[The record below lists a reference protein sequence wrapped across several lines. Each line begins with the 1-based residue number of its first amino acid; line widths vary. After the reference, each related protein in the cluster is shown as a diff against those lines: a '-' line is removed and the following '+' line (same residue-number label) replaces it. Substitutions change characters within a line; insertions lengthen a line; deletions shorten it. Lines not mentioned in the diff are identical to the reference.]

1 MVGRSV
7 ASTSAPSTQRNLRV
21 YAGCCVRGRHRQ
33 RKRMRGKT
41 ACFVVPIDAA
51 AAAAAAQAVM
61 DASPQSDVVSA
72 WASSHLLLP
81 ASPNQLFELGVGAVG
96 LPCTVQNCGDVVYR
110 STLDPVLRM
119 EARAG
124 LTPGGASLIAFVLGY
139 LAVSPGPGAGML
151 DYFLLAPIDKLVRR
165 GMRIVDFKTDKK
177 LGEGGFGAVY
187 RAHGVEK
194 QRALGEVVL
203 KRAIEFGRAEEWMN
217 LRVSRECRG
226 VCADFIGA
234 FSENSAD
241 ASSLWSTG
249 QEYEPGEEPPLWLAW
264 RFEGETTL
272 YSAMRDRSF
281 PRNVERGFLNE
292 KQLQEPE
299 GERNALVVK
308 RAMAQILKGLRKLH
322 SVGIVHRDVK
332 PENLILATPIKQ
344 SLSSSRGRDENQLA
358 SAPTNS
364 TRIKFIDLGGAADL
378 RVGINYTPRE
388 ILLDPRFAA
397 PEQYIMSTQTPTAP
411 PAPIALLLSPILWQ
425 LNVPDRFDMYSAG
438 LVLLQLAFPELR
450 RDGPL
455 QQFRKMMTTNGH
467 DVYAYRNQVL
477 KRYRGNNAMREG
489 VAMLDAD
496 NFAGWDCLSK
506 MITAEPDLRISAGG
520 ALAHPFFKGI
530 GLLDR
535 VFGFIDVIANT
546 AYSSSPGWLRSF
558 SRWLGFYMARS
569 GTKNVGGFTEAQLE
583 KYKAVTSADETS
595 SSRGANRILGDA
607 INITV
612 AEVRRKARKTA
623 RGLNLRKGDG
633 K

>member
-1 MVGRSV
+1 M
-7 ASTSAPSTQRNLRV
+7 PL
-21 YAGCCVRGRHRQ
+21 
-33 RKRMRGKT
+33 
-41 ACFVVPIDAA
+41 DAA
-51 AAAAAAQAVM
+51 AAAAAAAAQVVA
-61 DASPQSDVVSA
+61 DAGPASDVVSA
-72 WASSHLLLP
+72 SSSHLLLLP
-81 ASPNQLFELGVGAVG
+81 TSPNQLFELGVGAVG

-124 LTPGGASLIAFVLGY
+124 FTPGGASLIAFVLGY

-151 DYFLLAPIDKLVRR
+151 DYFLLAPVDKLARR
-165 GMRIVDFKTDKK
+165 GMRIADFETEKK

-187 RAHGVEK
+187 RARGVQK
-194 QRALGEVVL
+194 RRALGEVVL

-226 VCADFIGA
+226 VCAEFIGA

-281 PRNVERGFLNE
+281 PRNVERGILNE
-292 KQLQEPE
+292 KQLREPE

-308 RAMAQILKGLRKLH
+308 RIMAQILKGLRKLH

-332 PENLILATPIKQ
+332 PENLILATPQ
-344 SLSSSRGRDENQLA
+344 PSRGRGRGRGRGENQLA
-358 SAPTNS
+358 STPINS

-438 LVLLQLAFPELR
+438 LVMLQLAFPELR

-455 QQFRKMMTTNGH
+455 QQFRKLMTATGH

-477 KRYRGNNAMREG
+477 KKYRGNNAMREG

-520 ALAHPFFKGI
+520 ALAQPFFKGI

-535 VFGFIDVIANT
+535 VFGVIDVVANT
-546 AYSSSPGWLRSF
+546 AYSSSPGWVRSF

-583 KYKAVTSADETS
+583 KYKAVTSAEENST
-595 SSRGANRILGDA
+595 RGANRILGDA
-607 INITV
+607 INVTV
-612 AEVRRKARKTA
+612 AEVRRKARRTA
-623 RGLNLRKGDG
+623 RGLNLREKGDS